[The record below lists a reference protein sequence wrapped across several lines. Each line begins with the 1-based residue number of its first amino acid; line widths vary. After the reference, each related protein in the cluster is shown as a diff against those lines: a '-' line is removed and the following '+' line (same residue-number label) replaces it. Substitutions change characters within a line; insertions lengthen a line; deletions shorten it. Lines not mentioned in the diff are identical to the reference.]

1 MDSTLKTA
9 NLLNRIAR
17 YGLGLI
23 GIIVFMFALVSGAE
37 ACGGGWEGFIKNSP
51 NSLPWLTLAVFVVI
65 AWKNELIGGMLAT
78 IFGLATFYFFNFSG
92 PNFFI
97 ATLVLTALITLLGG
111 LLLVSGYFKKRTSGK
126 R

>member
-23 GIIVFMFALVSGAE
+23 GIIVFMVALVSGAE

-51 NSLPWLTLAVFVVI
+51 NSLPWLTLIVLIGI
-65 AWKNELIGGMLAT
+65 AWKNEMIGGVLVT
-78 IFGLATFYFFNFSG
+78 LFGLATVYFFNFSG
-92 PNFFI
+92 PNFFA
-97 ATLVLTALITLLGG
+97 ATFVLSLLITLMGG
-111 LLLVSGYFKKRTSGK
+111 FFFVSWFLKKS
-126 R
+126 